1 MNAQEAI
8 ETEIDKCVYS
18 RGKKTVKVIL
28 INFRFFSRRKIKWE
42 EQIIANVHELRYL
55 FHWWAPSS
63 PHSMNDFCGIRIL
76 LIFSLSVEMARE
88 KWLRDSMDLKVSI
101 KSSMARYQL
110 ARFISQVSL
119 RCCWSRI
126 SLKFTYYSR
135 ISKLVIFQVH
145 LYAFRLT
152 CRSYFAVR
160 FNGLIDF

>member
-28 INFRFFSRRKIKWE
+28 INFRFFSWKNKVRR
-42 EQIIANVHELRYL
+42 ANNRYVHELRYL